1 MALITIDIGSER
13 YSSLLNDLIQIITIV
28 IITHYML
35 TLEYPG
41 KNIANIK
48 ILKQKALKALQRSI
62 IARQIAIDENIDGTE
77 AIQISAMLYDFGEYL
92 VALFSPDVFIN
103 IEIYA
108 DEKNVSNILTCGLY
122 TITMIRFG

>member
-48 ILKQKALKALQRSI
+48 ILGNGLLNK
-62 IARQIAIDENIDGTE
+62 N
-77 AIQISAMLYDFGEYL
+77 
-92 VALFSPDVFIN
+92 FIN
-103 IEIYA
+103 ILLYVLIGFITYDLVIKEIIVF
-108 DEKNVSNILTCGLY
+108 E
-122 TITMIRFG
+122 